1 MIFSLAWNTIFTDY
15 WKVLGLNF
23 LEIGL
28 SDLQKVQTKNF
39 SVISKYHFSI
49 NFLAQKKTLYPI

>member
-39 SVISKYHFSI
+39 SVISKYRFSI